1 MPKVIVDVSNVP
13 DSDYQSYD
21 GPTPPKGLYKALWKR
36 GWWTKTKD
44 GKKTMLKVLF
54 ILETDNEAK
63 KQFNGY
69 PIFHN
74 ITYEPSTQWKMKELF
89 AALRAGLKAAVD
101 FDDKG
106 DVSRIGRAQV
116 QKTWLLIHAK
126 DDYYNGQRRI
136 VVDTLAPL
144 PLKDGQ
150 EGMADE
156 FMEEGDATAFE
167 EAGGVPAEE
176 ATPSGDAQW
185 SGSDVSSESSQDEPP
200 F

>member
-1 MPKVIVDVSNVP
+1 MPKVIVDVSQVP

-21 GPTPPKGLYKALWKR
+21 GPTPPKGLYKALFKR

-44 GKKTMLKVLF
+44 KKKTMLKVLF
-54 ILETDNEAK
+54 ILETDHEAK
-63 KQFNGY
+63 KQYNGY

-74 ITYEPSTQWKMKELF
+74 ITYEPSTMWKMKELF
-89 AALRAGLKAAVD
+89 TALRAGQKAAVD

-116 QKTWLLIHAK
+116 QKSWLLIHAK
-126 DDYYNGQRRI
+126 DDFYNGQRRI

-150 EGMADE
+150 EDMADE
-156 FMEEGDATAFE
+156 FMEEGEATDFDA
-167 EAGGVPAEE
+167 AGGVLPEE
-176 ATPSGDAQW
+176 ASSGGDVEW
-185 SGSDVSSESSQDEPP
+185 HGSDVSGEPSQDEPP